1 MQYLVIEQLR
11 DALSAKDN
19 SQDLPDDLV
28 VVSVDEC
35 VEKV

>member
-11 DALSAKDN
+11 DALSAKAN
-19 SQDLPDDLV
+19 PQDLPNDLA